1 MANSRKDSRGYVLRT
16 GESQRKDGRYSY
28 SFTDL
33 EGKRRCIYAKTLVE
47 LRTKERKIIRDK
59 EDGLDPNLA
68 ERMTLNQLYDKY
80 IEQKYDLK
88 PSTKVNY
95 VYMYNHFVRPS
106 FGKRMIGKIKYT
118 DVKKFYYTM
127 ILDQELQAST
137 LDNINTQLHP
147 AFQMAVRDG
156 LLRQNPTEGV
166 MAEIKKS
173 HIWEHKRRHALTIP
187 EQKAFMDYLKAH
199 REYQGWTP
207 IITVLL
213 GTGMRIGE
221 CTGLRWEDL
230 DFENRMISVN
240 HTLIYRPDEKGVSAK
255 HISTPKTL
263 SGVRTIP
270 MIDEVFDAFLQEYE
284 LQKCIGYS
292 SETIDG
298 YSDFVFA
305 TATGSVYSA
314 ASVNKAIERARVA
327 YNEEEMENAEKE
339 DRDPLIIPHFS
350 AHSLR
355 HTFTT
360 RMCEAGVNI
369 KVIQDTLGHKD
380 ITTTLNIYTDV
391 TKELKR
397 TEFDGLDKYFN
408 NSIA

>member
-173 HIWEHKRRHALTIP
+173 HIWEHKRRHALKKK
-187 EQKAFMDYLKAH
+187 EKKAFMDYLKAH

-230 DFENRMISVN
+230 DFENRIISVN

-350 AHSLR
+350 AHHLR
-355 HTFTT
+355 HTFCT
-360 RMCEAGVNI
+360 RFCENESNL
-369 KVIQDTLGHKD
+369 KVIQSIMGHSD
-380 ITTTLNIYTDV
+380 IATTMDV
-391 TKELKR
+391 YAEATQEKKQEI
-397 TEFDGLDKYFN
+397 
-408 NSIA
+408 IANLQGKIII